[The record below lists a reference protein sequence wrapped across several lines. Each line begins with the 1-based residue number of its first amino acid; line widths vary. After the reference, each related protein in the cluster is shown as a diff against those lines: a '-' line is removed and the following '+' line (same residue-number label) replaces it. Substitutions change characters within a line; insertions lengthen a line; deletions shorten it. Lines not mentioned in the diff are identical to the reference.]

1 MLAMLKIQ
9 HEIIQRQ
16 NIEWSRTQ
24 QVAQSEQLLAALR
37 NQTMA
42 NAWNTIAMPSV
53 AVRGPHSLSLPSAP
67 VVNNIQVAPVNNMA
81 PMNNL
86 ALQAAPVNRVSPM
99 VVNGNLNISRVPPP
113 PGLERQINRPAAQNN
128 SSSTLNSE
136 PFDLSSIWSADWTPN
151 NRQ

>member
-1 MLAMLKIQ
+1 MLKLQ

-24 QVAQSEQLLAALR
+24 QAVQNEQLLAAIR
-37 NQTMA
+37 NQAMA
-42 NAWNTIAMPSV
+42 NTWNNLPMPSP
-53 AVRGPHSLSLPSAP
+53 AANTLPLSS
-67 VVNNIQVAPVNNMA
+67 IPVNV
-81 PMNNL
+81 NNL

-99 VVNGNLNISRVPPP
+99 IVNGNLNINRVAPP
-113 PGLERQINRPAAQNN
+113 PGLEQQANRTVAQSPSTVLFNDGSPT
-128 SSSTLNSE
+128 SSALNAE